1 MGRKDALYFARQ
13 AERRAKHDP
22 AAGGGRAA
30 QSAAHNPIAELEA
43 KVARLEKEKAEQYQR
58 AQFYRG
64 VLQEIR
70 DNTPAGQPNDWPHHH
85 WYLSKASKAINHVAL
100 EGKQE

>member
-43 KVARLEKEKAEQYQR
+43 ENQRLRKLAQAVVGLYGMAGTNMADEKA
-58 AQFYRG
+58 
-64 VLQEIR
+64 
-70 DNTPAGQPNDWPHHH
+70 
-85 WYLSKASKAINHVAL
+85 AINAL
-100 EGKQE
+100 ADYLEVTK

>member
-43 KVARLEKEKAEQYQR
+43 KVERLEKAGRIADQKARQAGKARITEELR
-58 AQFYRG
+58 A
-64 VLQEIR
+64 
-70 DNTPAGQPNDWPHHH
+70 
-85 WYLSKASKAINHVAL
+85 AL
-100 EGKQE
+100 EGKHE